1 MLGIFGKKMNEGY
14 EIKYVENPDR
24 SVWGV
29 IVNGLKE
36 FNSRNAGED
45 QMRELC
51 LALYSPDQE
60 IVGGVIAETYWNWLF
75 VNVMWVKEELRGQG
89 YGAQLLKMTEEEAIK
104 RGAQYAYLDTFSF
117 QAPEF
122 YSRNGYKVF
131 GELKD
136 FPPGHQRFFYE
147 KELK

>member
-104 RGAQYAYLDTFSF
+104 RGARYAYLDTFSF

>member
-1 MLGIFGKKMNEGY
+1 MSNGY
-14 EIKYVENPDR
+14 EIKYVENPDK

-36 FNSRNAGED
+36 FNSSRAGED

-60 IVGGVIAETYWNWLF
+60 VVGGVIAETYWNWLF

-89 YGAQLLKMTEEEAIK
+89 FGAKLLKMTEEEAIK
-104 RGAQYAYLDTFSF
+104 RGAQHAYLDTFSF

-122 YSRNGYKVF
+122 YSKNGYKVF
-131 GELKD
+131 GKLEN
-136 FPPGHQRFFYE
+136 FPPGQQRFFYE
-147 KELK
+147 KELQ